1 MIVIGFSL
9 AVALLVWTFTINES
23 NWLFRILVATLAL
36 CLPIQ
41 SHALEV
47 VGWDGSIVHCGAN
60 WLTTIG
66 GFEKAKDVH
75 DACTQAG
82 EDHPRYGKDRKKL
95 TVYESKGELKK
106 FPTVRCF
113 FEFKN
118 GPCGLIGV
126 INARCPVGSSYIP
139 EADACFCGWT
149 SKESNGKCVPGADCD
164 EMVRRLKQLKIAQ
177 DDPRH
182 GFYRN
187 QTCIAEKSCAARS
200 NLDDKQWLNKVVPAF
215 VNPLLGKSGEW
226 PQKMR
231 DCENLSK
238 APLGGFICQ
247 GLMADYHIEVDLQNA
262 LNKNGCGTSKDWKK
276 VGDIITECIQQGN
289 AEDVINKFQ
298 KAADYI
304 ANQMVQSSRDTI
316 RANCKKLNK
325 S

>member
-1 MIVIGFSL
+1 MKFNLAFAVL
-9 AVALLVWTFTINES
+9 LVCAVAHH
-23 NWLFRILVATLAL
+23 AY
-36 CLPIQ
+36 
-41 SHALEV
+41 ALESLGWKGIV
-47 VGWDGSIVHCGAN
+47 SGCGINYYWIVGNFYRAN
-60 WLTTIG
+60 
-66 GFEKAKDVH
+66 DVA
-75 DACTQAG
+75 DACAQAG
-82 EDHPRYGKDRKKL
+82 EDHAKRPGGGKL
-95 TVYESKGELKK
+95 TVHGTKGTLKDSAH
-106 FPTVRCF
+106 
-113 FEFKN
+113 
-118 GPCGLIGV
+118 
-126 INARCPVGSSYIP
+126 ARCYFGPNEGLCGSILASPVCPAGADYVL
-139 EADACFCGWT
+139 EAEACFCGWT

-200 NLDDKQWLNKVVPAF
+200 DMDDKQWLNKAVPAF

-231 DCENLSK
+231 DCKNLSK